1 MKKWI
6 KSIGIGVLA
15 AGVVLGTSGGQSY
28 AGELITSADANLA
41 GGDGFRVLKGK
52 NYYYQNGRR
61 VKGWLTLN
69 GKRYYLNPKTGV
81 LYRGWLKS
89 SKGAKRYFDV
99 KTGEMKRK
107 KESIFGQMR
116 FYTI

>member
-15 AGVVLGTSGGQSY
+15 AGVVLGASGGQSY

-41 GGDGFRVLKGK
+41 GGDGFRVLNGK
-52 NYYYQNGRR
+52 TYYYQNGRR
-61 VKGWLTLN
+61 VKGWLTLK

-81 LYRGWLKS
+81 LYRGL
-89 SKGAKRYFDV
+89 A
-99 KTGEMKRK
+99 E
-107 KESIFGQMR
+107 IFPKVRSDILM
-116 FYTI
+116 